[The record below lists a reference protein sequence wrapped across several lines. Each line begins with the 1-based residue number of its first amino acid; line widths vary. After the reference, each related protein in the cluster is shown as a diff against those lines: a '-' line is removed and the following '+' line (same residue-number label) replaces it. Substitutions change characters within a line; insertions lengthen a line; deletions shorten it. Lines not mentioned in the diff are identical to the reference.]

1 MFDVLTTYIIC
12 SLTRQEILSELLD
25 LILHEPAED
34 VEERLRF
41 KLPNIAS
48 EVITCDVAQVR
59 PRLGSP
65 IVFIIINNLMWQ
77 INEKL
82 SSDTSLLDKLY
93 TFLESPPPLN
103 PLLTSFFS
111 KAFGVLITRR
121 PEQVQWLL

>member
-65 IVFIIINNLMWQ
+65 IVFIILIINAA
-77 INEKL
+77 
-82 SSDTSLLDKLY
+82 D
-93 TFLESPPPLN
+93 
-103 PLLTSFFS
+103 
-111 KAFGVLITRR
+111 
-121 PEQVQWLL
+121 